1 MKQPKVPHTFVI
13 VFFIIVVAAMMTWF
27 VKPGFY
33 IEENVVE
40 NGVEKTEL
48 KFYYQD
54 QLPQQYQDDYHSEPQ
69 TWQIFSAL
77 FKGFEKQSSII
88 VFILII
94 GGAFWIMNK
103 SHAIDMGIFS
113 FLRFTRR
120 LENYKFIKYL
130 GVDNIII
137 VLIMLMFSLF
147 GAVFGMSE
155 ECIAF
160 IIIIIPLAISM
171 GYDSIVG
178 VCMVYVAAHVGFAG
192 AILNPFTIGIA
203 QGIAEVPLFSGIGYR
218 VFCWV
223 VLNIV
228 LITFVLLYA

>member
-33 IEENVVE
+33 VKENIVE
-40 NGVEKTEL
+40 NGAEKAEL
-48 KFYYQD
+48 NFYCQD

-103 SHAIDMGIFS
+103 LAAYEFFLCSFS
-113 FLRFTRR
+113 TKSR
-120 LENYKFIKYL
+120 K
-130 GVDNIII
+130 
-137 VLIMLMFSLF
+137 
-147 GAVFGMSE
+147 
-155 ECIAF
+155 
-160 IIIIIPLAISM
+160 
-171 GYDSIVG
+171 
-178 VCMVYVAAHVGFAG
+178 
-192 AILNPFTIGIA
+192 
-203 QGIAEVPLFSGIGYR
+203 
-218 VFCWV
+218 
-223 VLNIV
+223 
-228 LITFVLLYA
+228 